1 MAGNNSGKKG
11 FFLKKMLIINL
22 SVAVLTGIVLASS
35 LYFLRLYEKPF
46 MFFMLTIG
54 VLALAG
60 AAAVFMG
67 AKAVID
73 AFTNVAFFFDRVAD
87 GDLTTK
93 VEEKDGFLP
102 VIARPINK
110 MTSSMKKILLQ
121 MKESIDNMRMLSE
134 NLSAST
140 QQINASA
147 EEISSTV
154 QQIARGVE
162 QQAERTVETS
172 RIMENMSDSIQTVAQ
187 KSEDVLNVAN
197 EAKDAS
203 EKGMEAV
210 KQTIVKI
217 DDIVQVTSKAKDSIE
232 ELKRY
237 SEKIEEV
244 VNIITEIADE
254 TNLLAL
260 NANIEAARAGE
271 AGRGFAVVAE
281 EVRKLAEGSGDAAK
295 EIAGLVEDIHE
306 RTAQVVVDIMTGVRE
321 TEEIGRAS
329 CRERV

>member
-1 MAGNNSGKKG
+1 MRAGNNSGKKG

-22 SVAVLTGIVLASS
+22 SVAVLTGIVLAS

-237 SEKIEEV
+237 SEKM
-244 VNIITEIADE
+244 
-254 TNLLAL
+254 
-260 NANIEAARAGE
+260 
-271 AGRGFAVVAE
+271 
-281 EVRKLAEGSGDAAK
+281 KK
-295 EIAGLVEDIHE
+295 W
-306 RTAQVVVDIMTGVRE
+306 
-321 TEEIGRAS
+321 
-329 CRERV
+329 